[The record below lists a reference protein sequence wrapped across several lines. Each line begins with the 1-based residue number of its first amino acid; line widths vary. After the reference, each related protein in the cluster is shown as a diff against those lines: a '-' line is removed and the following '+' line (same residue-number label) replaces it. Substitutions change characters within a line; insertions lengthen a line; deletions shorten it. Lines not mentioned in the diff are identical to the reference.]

1 MTEIGNKIASLRAE
15 RNISQQ
21 ALADRLFVSRVLVSK
36 WESGERRPD
45 YTMIKS
51 IAGVFGVEP
60 GEIADLNSIAAE
72 ELMECVG
79 GGCGLEEDELALAIG
94 DFLKKNNALESKI
107 FIQRYYYLKST
118 SETATLFGIGEN
130 HVRSLLSRTRR
141 KLKKF
146 LTEYNGS

>member
-72 ELMECVG
+72 ELME
-79 GGCGLEEDELALAIG
+79 L
-94 DFLKKNNALESKI
+94 
-107 FIQRYYYLKST
+107 YYS
-118 SETATLFGIGEN
+118 AQ
-130 HVRSLLSRTRR
+130 
-141 KLKKF
+141 
-146 LTEYNGS
+146 

>member
-1 MTEIGNKIASLRAE
+1 MTDIGSKIASLRAA

-21 ALADRLFVSRVLVSK
+21 ALADALFVSRVLVSR

-60 GEIADLNSIAAE
+60 DDIADINSIAAE

-79 GGCGLEEDELALAIG
+79 GSCGLAEGELASAIST
-94 DFLKKNNALESKI
+94 FLKKNNPLESKI
-107 FIQRYYYLKST
+107 FVQRYYYLKST
-118 SETATLFGIGEN
+118 SETALLFGIGEN
-130 HVRSLLSRTRR
+130 HVRSLLSRARR
-141 KLKKF
+141 KLKRF
-146 LTEYNGS
+146 LTEYSGS